1 MSVVIAGAVVVVGAG
16 LAAAQSKMQSDAE
29 NSKLAQQQAGLQIK
43 QSMDIAS
50 TITRNLNATE
60 EMGAETRR
68 GRMKLT
74 KAKRAEVRGIGAQ
87 VTKNAESGAVGATH
101 LAMYQA
107 METQY
112 GMTEGNIIH
121 ETASNV
127 RKTAKQ
133 AEEGLRITQGRMND
147 DQGRINMAQASKT
160 SATDSYINAGIDG
173 FKGAQSTASS
183 VSAFV

>member
-1 MSVVIAGAVVVVGAG
+1 MSVVVAGAVVVVGAG

-147 DQGRINMAQASKT
+147 SQGQINMAQASKT